1 MAEEEAAEKEVA
13 EALAPPKGGGQGK
26 SGKMLMLVIS
36 LGIALIFAGAGFGLS
51 KLMGNTPAQAKA
63 APPPESAKDTAAA
76 QEDAKPAKEEKSKGK
91 EGKEEAK
98 GKEGK
103 GGKEEAKIEQGDFRY
118 IDLDPI
124 IVNLNEPRL
133 ARYVRAAITIT
144 LKKENEKT
152 AKKVIEANMPK
163 LKNWLTLNLAGRTLE
178 DVRGTKNLNALA
190 RDIQDAF
197 NQQLWP
203 DQPPRIEGILF
214 KEFAVQ

>member
-1 MAEEEAAEKEVA
+1 MAEEETAEKEVA
-13 EALAPPKGGGQGK
+13 EALTAAKGGGQSK

-36 LGIALIFAGAGFGLS
+36 LGIALLFAGAGFGVS

-63 APPPESAKDTAAA
+63 APAHEAAKEAAA
-76 QEDAKPAKEEKSKGK
+76 AEEEAPPAKEGHGK
-91 EGKEEAK
+91 EAKEEK

-203 DQPPRIEGILF
+203 DQPPQIEGILF

>member
-1 MAEEEAAEKEVA
+1 MAEEAAEKEVA
-13 EALAPPKGGGQGK
+13 EALNAPKGGQSK
-26 SGKMLMLVIS
+26 SSGKVLMLAIS
-36 LGIALIFAGAGFGLS
+36 LGIAVIFAGAGFGLS

-63 APPPESAKDTAAA
+63 AAPAEPK
-76 QEDAKPAKEEKSKGK
+76 DAKAGE
-91 EGKEEAK
+91 EEAK
-98 GKEGK
+98 GKGKEAKEEGKAKEGK

-152 AKKVIEANMPK
+152 AKKIIEANMPK

>member
-1 MAEEEAAEKEVA
+1 MAEEEAVKAEKEVA
-13 EALAPPKGGGQGK
+13 EALGAKKPKGAK
-26 SGKMLMLVIS
+26 SGKMLMMLGS
-36 LGIALIFAGAGFGLS
+36 LGVAVVFAGAGFGLS

-63 APPPESAKDTAAA
+63 AVAAEAAKTA
-76 QEDAKPAKEEKSKGK
+76 EEEAKPAKEEAKGKGK
-91 EGKEEAK
+91 EAKEEGK
-98 GKEGK
+98 GKETK
-103 GGKEEAKIEQGDFRY
+103 GGKEEARIEQGDFRY

-152 AKKVIEANMPK
+152 ARKVIEGNMPK

-203 DQPPRIEGILF
+203 DQPPQIEGILF

>member
-1 MAEEEAAEKEVA
+1 MAEEETAEKEVA
-13 EALAPPKGGGQGK
+13 EALTAAKGGGQSK

-36 LGIALIFAGAGFGLS
+36 LGIALLFAGAGFGVS

-63 APPPESAKDTAAA
+63 APAPESAKEAAA
-76 QEDAKPAKEEKSKGK
+76 EEEAKPAKEEKSKGK
-91 EGKEEAK
+91 EGKEEK

-152 AKKVIEANMPK
+152 AKKIIEANMPK

-203 DQPPRIEGILF
+203 DQPPQIEGILF

>member
-1 MAEEEAAEKEVA
+1 MAEEEAEKEVA
-13 EALAPPKGGGQGK
+13 EALTKAKGGSQSK
-26 SGKMLMLVIS
+26 SGKMLMLVVS
-36 LGIALIFAGAGFGLS
+36 LGIALVFAGAGFGVS
-51 KLMGNTPAQAKA
+51 KLMGGAPAQAKA
-63 APPPESAKDTAAA
+63 APPPQPAKEAPAA
-76 QEDAKPAKEEKSKGK
+76 EEEAKPAKEEAKAKGK
-91 EGKEEAK
+91 EAKEEGK

-103 GGKEEAKIEQGDFRY
+103 GGKEEAKVELGDYRY

-163 LKNWLTLNLAGRTLE
+163 LKNWLTLNLAGRTLD

-203 DQPPRIEGILF
+203 DQPPQIEGILF